1 MSGWQRIGV
10 LISVL
15 WFVGMPIYLMVDTNN
30 TAAAVYQ
37 SCIRS
42 ADLAFEPGGFE
53 GDNPGELKVAEQRCA
68 RSFYNMRMPPRKLM
82 RLLLGME
89 GEETPIVWAI
99 ILGPIILFWLVGG
112 ATFATVRWVRRWFAS
127 SGDT

>member
-30 TAAAVYQ
+30 TAEAVYQ

-53 GDNPGELKVAEQRCA
+53 GDNPGELKSAERRCA
-68 RSFYNMRMPPRKLM
+68 RSYNNMRMSPRKLM
-82 RLLLGME
+82 RLLLGRE
-89 GEETPIVWAI
+89 GEETLTVWTMILVPIV
-99 ILGPIILFWLVGG
+99 LFWLVGG
-112 ATFATVRWVRRWFAS
+112 ATFATVRWIRRRLAS
-127 SGDT
+127 SENT

>member
-10 LISVL
+10 LISVI

-30 TAAAVYQ
+30 TAEAVYQ

-53 GDNPGELKVAEQRCA
+53 GDNPGELKSAERRCA
-68 RSFYNMRMPPRKLM
+68 RSYNNMRMSPRKLM
-82 RLLLGME
+82 RLLLGRE
-89 GEETPIVWAI
+89 GEETLTVWTMILVPIV
-99 ILGPIILFWLVGG
+99 LFWLVGG
-112 ATFATVRWVRRWFAS
+112 ATFATVRWIRRRLAS
-127 SGDT
+127 SENT

>member
-15 WFVGMPIYLMVDTNN
+15 WFVGTPIYLMVDTNN
-30 TAAAVYQ
+30 TAGAVYQ

-53 GDNPGELKVAEQRCA
+53 GDNPGELKTAERRCA
-68 RSFYNMRMPPRKLM
+68 RSFYNMRMSPRKLM

-112 ATFATVRWVRRWFAS
+112 ATFATVRWARRWFAS
-127 SGDT
+127 SGKT